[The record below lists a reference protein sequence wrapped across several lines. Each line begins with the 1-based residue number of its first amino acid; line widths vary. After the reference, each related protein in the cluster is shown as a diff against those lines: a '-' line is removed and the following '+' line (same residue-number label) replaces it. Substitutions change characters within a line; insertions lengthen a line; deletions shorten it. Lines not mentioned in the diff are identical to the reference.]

1 MAGLSDNDDEE
12 EAGKR
17 GRNVRL
23 CVAVPAGH
31 SHNVQPSANSL
42 ISLLVGRTSPAVNN
56 LPAHF
61 MNYHICEVK

>member
-1 MAGLSDNDDEE
+1 MLRRLVAGLSDNDGEE

-31 SHNVQPSANSL
+31 SQCSA
-42 ISLLVGRTSPAVNN
+42 IS
-56 LPAHF
+56 
-61 MNYHICEVK
+61 